1 MTTLSRITFL
11 IILFVFGLSACGG
24 GGNKKPPDPPDPPA
38 ADTEL
43 TWDDDNWDERNW
55 Q

>member
-11 IILFVFGLSACGG
+11 IILCVFGLSACGG
-24 GGNKKPPDPPDPPA
+24 GGSGGGGDPPPDPP

-43 TWDDDNWDERNW
+43 TWDDDNWDEKDW

>member
-1 MTTLSRITFL
+1 MIAGTRMF
-11 IILFVFGLSACGG
+11 ILAFISLALLSACGG
-24 GGNKKPPDPPDPPA
+24 GGGKKQPDTSDPP